1 MRIEINEPQAIW
13 EIGQQSEQQDTL
25 YPKKGEADQAD
36 RIFIVANGHSNGTTS
51 QDVIKN
57 ISGYFK
63 RYQLASGE
71 ISDDDIRAAIDSVR
85 PKDGGAW
92 PDGVSL
98 VMLCLHHEGIT
109 VVTIGNCHVFQ
120 IRPASK
126 RLMFENKGSEKATFA
141 NPAIAHISD
150 IEPGDYFVACTNGLM
165 EQMDSA
171 AILEFFSEEG
181 SDDRKRNRLRSSTSQ
196 NKANHSALFFN
207 IRTIVSEDGKEIVG
221 RRPIVIP
228 EIKSAQPIDKNY
240 QDDEEED
247 DEEVV
252 KPEKPIEKAEPKP
265 APVQRPQQ
273 QSARPQQP
281 KQHTQAKHE
290 PNPISRYDDERHQ
303 TNVRMV
309 VLVAVIIILAI
320 AAGMLWY
327 FNSSSTK
334 PVPADT
340 TTVEPVVKDTT
351 ATTAEPADSAI
362 IPDSAIAEPDQSTQ
376 TVEPRRKTHEIDY
389 STPTVEEPA
398 EEEPSTTEPSTTE
411 PDHKTETEPSKS
423 ATDAPKTE
431 SSTAKSSTTTE

>member
-13 EIGQQSEQQDTL
+13 ELGQQTEQHDTL

-36 RIFIVANGHSNGTTS
+36 RIFIIGSGHSANGETS

-71 ISDDDIRAAIDSVR
+71 ISDDDIRAAIDTVR
-85 PKDGGAW
+85 SKDSNAW
-92 PDGVSL
+92 PDGVSIA
-98 VMLCLHHEGIT
+98 MLCLHHEGIT
-109 VVTIGNCHVFQ
+109 VVTVGNCHVFQ
-120 IRPASK
+120 VRPAAK
-126 RLMFENKGSEKATFA
+126 RLMFENKGSEKSSFA

-150 IEPGDYFVACTNGLM
+150 IEPGDYFVACTNGVM

-171 AILEFFSEEG
+171 AILNFFAEAG
-181 SDDRKRNRLRSSTSQ
+181 SDDRKRNRLRSSTAQ
-196 NKANHSALFFN
+196 NKANHSVLFFN
-207 IRTIVSEDGKEIVG
+207 VRTIVSEDGKEIVG

-228 EIKSAQPIDKNY
+228 EIKSAKPIDNNY
-240 QDDEEED
+240 DDEE
-247 DEEVV
+247 DEEEEAQVV
-252 KPEKPIEKAEPKP
+252 KPEKPAEKPAPKPTPKP

-273 QSARPQQP
+273 P
-281 KQHTQAKHE
+281 KQHTQTKHE
-290 PNPISRYDDERHQ
+290 PSPISRYDDERHQ

-309 VLVAVIIILAI
+309 VLVAVIVILAI

-340 TTVEPVVKDTT
+340 TSVEPVVKDTT

-362 IPDSAIAEPDQSTQ
+362 IPDSAIAEPEQNTPA
-376 TVEPRRKTHEIDY
+376 VAPRKHAPEPTY
-389 STPTVEEPA
+389 NTSTVEEPTEDEA
-398 EEEPSTTEPSTTE
+398 TTTEPSTTE
-411 PDHKTETEPSKS
+411 SDHKSDAETTKP
-423 ATDAPKTE
+423 AADASKTE
-431 SSTAKSSTTTE
+431 STPSTQE